1 MDQFLRWFRTTAPA
15 ARWRYKS
22 TWEEIDPMTNADLH
36 IRRET
41 AVSMAI
47 NTVLSGVFFLVAFG
61 FVNPVPVWGVGHFVF
76 DFWVQAFAV
85 AFMGTLVPC
94 ALSRRALR
102 SGRVASRPSSIR
114 LPANLFLRSVV
125 LALPAAVLSLA
136 IGAVLFRALGVAHIE
151 WNIALAI
158 KLAFGAGLALVITS
172 LALRATLAEA

>member
-1 MDQFLRWFRTTAPA
+1 MDQFPRWFRTSAPA

-47 NTVLSGVFFLVAFG
+47 NTVLSGVFFPGGIRVRQSR
-61 FVNPVPVWGVGHFVF
+61 PVWGVGHFVF
-76 DFWVQAFAV
+76 DFQVQAFAV

-114 LPANLFLRSVV
+114 LPANLFPALR
-125 LALPAAVLSLA
+125 
-136 IGAVLFRALGVAHIE
+136 
-151 WNIALAI
+151 
-158 KLAFGAGLALVITS
+158 GAGLAGCGPV
-172 LALRATLAEA
+172 AGDRRRAVPGAGRGTH